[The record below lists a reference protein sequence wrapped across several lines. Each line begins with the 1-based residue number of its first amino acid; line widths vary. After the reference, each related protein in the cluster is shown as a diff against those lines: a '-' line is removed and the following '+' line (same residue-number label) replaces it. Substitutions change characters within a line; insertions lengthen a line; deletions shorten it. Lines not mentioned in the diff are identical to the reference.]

1 MGVFELAVLIIGIAL
16 VFDFINGFHDAAN
29 SIATVVATRVLSPGQ
44 AVLWA
49 AFFNFVAAFLFGTAV
64 ARTVGSGFVNLN
76 LVTPY
81 VIMAGLAGAIL
92 WDLTTWWLALPT
104 SSSHALIGGYA
115 GAAIARAGIVR
126 GFTHSFEGLIAG
138 QWSLTIVFIFAAPLI
153 GMISAYALMI
163 AVYWLFRRATPSKM
177 DFYFRKL
184 QLLSAA
190 SFSLSHGSNDAQ
202 KTMGIITG
210 VLVASGFQKD
220 FKVPVWVILAAGTA
234 IGLGTL
240 SGGIDHFTGKAGLKR
255 WNAIAAVV
263 ARSWDDV
270 LGAVDEI
277 VSIPDVDT
285 AASDAAAAELAE
297 PFEKEDPETTDEP
310 EAADDEQSEA
320 AAEAVDEEV
329 RKNRGAGDDVV
340 LGGDE
345 DFWLKV
351 GIDPIRMVTGAGTFY
366 TLRCY
371 FDDRPIF
378 LGRNGRI
385 SVFSSERALARY
397 LADEH
402 DHDLS
407 DLSTYDDIRTAA
419 TGGSLR
425 VDVTD
430 DNVYVLTGLA
440 DDLANGPDA
449 VDRDQLD
456 LAVELLRDVGDYA
469 EDNTADQALSLQR
482 PLGKLAAYV
491 LDSDSVSRPAPP
503 YADAVRAWEEL
514 EGFVESRLR
523 RE

>member
-1 MGVFELAVLIIGIAL
+1 MPADLVPIRLSLTDGDRYTVWAPRWRDAGDEWEAFLGKDEDLYTFQTPADLVAFVRTNTDNDLVDHPSWKELTEAKAHKLEPAEDKQFDLVAVEE
-16 VFDFINGFHDAAN
+16 VVSDKPTEE
-29 SIATVVATRVLSPGQ
+29 SVATLASALAIVSSIGSVCELP
-44 AVLWA
+44 AVMK
-49 AFFNFVAAFLFGTAV
+49 FFNG
-64 ARTVGSGFVNLN
+64 N
-76 LVTPY
+76 
-81 VIMAGLAGAIL
+81 
-92 WDLTTWWLALPT
+92 PT
-104 SSSHALIGGYA
+104 
-115 GAAIARAGIVR
+115 
-126 GFTHSFEGLIAG
+126 
-138 QWSLTIVFIFAAPLI
+138 
-153 GMISAYALMI
+153 
-163 AVYWLFRRATPSKM
+163 
-177 DFYFRKL
+177 
-184 QLLSAA
+184 
-190 SFSLSHGSNDAQ
+190 
-202 KTMGIITG
+202 
-210 VLVASGFQKD
+210 
-220 FKVPVWVILAAGTA
+220 
-234 IGLGTL
+234 LGTL
-240 SGGIDHFTGKAGLKR
+240 SGGISHFSGKAGLKR

-277 VSIPDVDT
+277 MSIPDVDT

-297 PFEKEDPETTDEP
+297 PVQEEDLESVDEQEAAEDEQPET
-310 EAADDEQSEA
+310 AAK
-320 AAEAVDEEV
+320 AVDTTDAQD
-329 RKNRGAGDDVV
+329 AGKPKPAADDVV

-351 GIDPIRMVTGAGTFY
+351 GIDPIRIMTGAGTFY

-385 SVFSSERALARY
+385 SVFTSERALARY

-419 TGGSLR
+419 TDGSLS

-440 DDLANGPDA
+440 DDLADGPDA
-449 VDRDQLD
+449 VDRDQLE

-469 EDNTADQALSLQR
+469 EDNTVDKALATQR

-491 LDSDSVSRPAPP
+491 LDSESVSEPAPP

-514 EGFVESRLR
+514 ERFVESRLR